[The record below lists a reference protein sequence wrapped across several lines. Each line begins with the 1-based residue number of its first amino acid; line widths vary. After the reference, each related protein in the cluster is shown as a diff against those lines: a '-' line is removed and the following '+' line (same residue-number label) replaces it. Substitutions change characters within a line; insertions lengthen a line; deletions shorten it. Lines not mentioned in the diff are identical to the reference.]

1 MPPSIEIDVHWTER
15 YAWLPVRSS
24 WSKKLI
30 WLKKYHLGEIF
41 YDAMGRPPIKENSW
55 KLIYTE
61 NEYLMYLLRQDE
73 KHYSN
78 PMGSPP
84 PVLFTSV
91 RGRSGPR
98 PGY

>member
-1 MPPSIEIDVHWTER
+1 MPPSIEIDVEWKER
-15 YAWLPVRSS
+15 YAWWPVRSS
-24 WSKKLI
+24 WSKKRI
-30 WLKKYHLGEIF
+30 WLKKYWHGDIY

-73 KHYSN
+73 KHYQ
-78 PMGSPP
+78 SPLGP
-84 PVLFTSV
+84 APVFSSV